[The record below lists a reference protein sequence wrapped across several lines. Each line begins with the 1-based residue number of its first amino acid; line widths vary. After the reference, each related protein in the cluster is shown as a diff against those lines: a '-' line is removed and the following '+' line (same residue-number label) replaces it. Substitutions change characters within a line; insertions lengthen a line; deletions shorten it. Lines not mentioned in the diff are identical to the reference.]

1 MTSRCGWR
9 ASLKSRFQCPRQPG
23 FDSQYRQIGKRHF
36 LFALFGAMLSTDNDL
51 YFLRLSLHTSGSTII
66 LSKDESSSA
75 PLYSRLALSYIIRSW
90 VHSVNKHFLNWS

>member
-51 YFLRLSLHTSGSTII
+51 YFLRLSLHTSKVPLSSFPSTR
-66 LSKDESSSA
+66 A
-75 PLYSRLALSYIIRSW
+75 VVR
-90 VHSVNKHFLNWS
+90 HFTCQ